1 MERSF
6 LILKG
11 FRKAEETNVTEPS
24 CIIVMLIEAV
34 SVAVMRI
41 KIS

>member
-24 CIIVMLIEAV
+24 CIIVMLIVAV